1 MRGHDLMSFL
11 LPGLTLFTCHFAL
24 IQTRPHP
31 KRASYVD
38 EKPVLWQRRGLIPIG
53 ELWCQ

>member
-31 KRASYVD
+31 KLASYVD